1 MKFPGNAREARAM
14 LEHLTP
20 ESQSGNLKTG
30 TRSYEEIT
38 SISFVG
44 GGGGW
49 MLSSKENVTCFAEV
63 TQRA

>member
-1 MKFPGNAREARAM
+1 M
-14 LEHLTP
+14 LEHLAP

-44 GGGGW
+44 GGGSWILSSKERSGGW
-49 MLSSKENVTCFAEV
+49 ILSSKENVTCFAEV
-63 TQRA
+63 TQTG